1 MKEEVWQLTN
11 RVFAHAK
18 FGDHRINLQ
27 PTEMTH
33 KLLLESS
40 SLRRPCSYIS
50 NILSSDGSMGEGTAT
65 AQSTASPVSL
75 AADGIVARP
84 EDISNAFDFY
94 FNLQWI
100 IIHDAL

>member
-1 MKEEVWQLTN
+1 
-11 RVFAHAK
+11 
-18 FGDHRINLQ
+18 
-27 PTEMTH
+27 
-33 KLLLESS
+33 
-40 SLRRPCSYIS
+40 
-50 NILSSDGSMGEGTAT
+50 MGEGTAT